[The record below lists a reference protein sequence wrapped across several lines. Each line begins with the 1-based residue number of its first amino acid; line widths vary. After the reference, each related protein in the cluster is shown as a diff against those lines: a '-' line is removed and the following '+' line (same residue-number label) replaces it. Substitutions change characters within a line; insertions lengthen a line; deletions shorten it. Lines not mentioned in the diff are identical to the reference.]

1 MYLKA
6 LEIQGFKSFP
16 DKTVLNFG
24 EDITAIVGPNGSG
37 KSNISDAIRWVMGE
51 QSSKSLRGVKMEDV
65 IFGGT
70 ETRNQMGFAQ
80 VTLVLD
86 NTEHIF
92 PSMEET
98 EVAVTRRYYR
108 SGESEYYI
116 NKQSVR
122 LRDVNELF
130 MDTGMGREGY
140 SIIGQGKI
148 DEILSVKS
156 GERREVF
163 EEAAGISKYRHRKEE
178 AERKLERTQENLVR
192 INDKIAELELQV
204 EPLRQQAE
212 VAKKYLVLRDEL
224 RVLEISV
231 WLEQLQNL
239 KTAKFKLQT
248 DVETA
253 RADKERAEAA
263 LEAAYA
269 AAEELSEQV
278 RQNDLQAE
286 ALRGQVSQ
294 LEAASGEH
302 DSAIA
307 VLRTSVE
314 HNNESIARI
323 RREMADTENR
333 AGSLQSQV
341 DAQLERIDQIDA
353 ESAALERELEALLT
367 QARELSDNAAGAA
380 RTAESLRAEEAL
392 LLSAAADGKA
402 ELSALRSGLSQIAER
417 RAHTEQ
423 ELSAAQEKLE
433 QSGRE
438 SKENRKLL
446 NEAKEEAQAVSN
458 IIRGHGLKMEGRKK
472 RAADAEA
479 EKLQLTMDVAALE
492 NRIRLLTEM
501 EKEYEGFSKAV
512 KLVMQ
517 AAEKKALRGIRG
529 PVASLVKTEEQ
540 YTVALEVALGAG
552 MQNIVVEREE
562 DGKSAIGYLKQRDG
576 GRATFLPMTAVHGET
591 LRENVSGEYGF
602 VGIAADLISYDKQ
615 YDGIFRS
622 LLGRTVV
629 VEDLDCGIAMARKFR
644 SAFRIVTL
652 DGQVMNRGGS
662 MTGGSVSRSAGV
674 LSRANELEKLGGK
687 LGGMQDKLAAAKQK
701 AEDTQRELQ
710 KAQYELEVASTQQR
724 KAEDLVLQYQGKQ
737 EHYDILLTTLEQSCE
752 DLQAE
757 LNTFAQRTK
766 DDEARCAAVEADV
779 AEKEEKAAALHRQ
792 AEESQTGQSDLMERT
807 NALSDQIAEKKAAQA
822 ALAAER
828 DAGERSIADLKRLR
842 LDMVTDRDQRQAL
855 MDQFAAANEKA
866 QGDIAAH
873 QAQLD
878 GLHAQGEAL
887 RTQLT
892 ALSEQKLQLEGQ
904 RDAKNRESRSCN
916 DAVIATT
923 QELSRMEQ
931 KLQGN
936 AMEEKALLDK
946 LWERYELSHSAALEQ
961 RIELESVP
969 KATRRIAEL
978 TREIKGLGTPNI
990 GAIEEYER
998 VNTRYT
1004 YLSEQRTDV
1013 EKAREELLGV
1023 IEELTKQMTVIFAQQ
1038 FKLLNESFQET
1049 FLELFGGGKAQLE
1062 LEDEKDILNCGIE
1075 IRVQPPG
1082 KQLKTITLLSGGE
1095 KAFVAIA
1102 LYFAILKVHPT
1113 PFCVMDEIEAALDE
1127 SNVVRYARYMRRI
1140 AGKTQFIVITHR
1152 RGTMEEADVLY
1163 GVTMQERGVSRILTI
1178 NMNDMAKEL
1187 NIK

>member
-51 QSSKSLRGVKMEDV
+51 QNSRQLRGAKMEDV

-70 ETRNQMGFAQ
+70 EKRSQMGFAQ
-80 VTLVLD
+80 VTLVID

-92 PSMEET
+92 PRDEA

-122 LRDVNELF
+122 LKDVNELF

-253 RADKERAEAA
+253 RADKERAEAE

-278 RQNDLQAE
+278 RRNDLQAE

-294 LEAASGEH
+294 LESASGEH

-323 RREMADTENR
+323 RREMEDTENR

-367 QARELSDNAAGAA
+367 QARELSDTAAGAA

-423 ELSAAQEKLE
+423 ELTAAQEKLE

-458 IIRGHGLKMEGRKK
+458 IIQGHGLKMEGRKK

-529 PVASLVKTEEQ
+529 PVASLMKTEEQ

-576 GRATFLPMTAVHGET
+576 GRATFLPMTAVRSET

-615 YDGIFRS
+615 YDGIFKS

-674 LSRANELEKLGGK
+674 LSRANELEKLSGK
-687 LGGMQDKLAAAKQK
+687 MGGMQDKLSAAKQK

-710 KAQYELEVASTQQR
+710 KAQYELEVASAQQR

-757 LNTFAQRTK
+757 LNTFAQRTR

-792 AEESQTGQSDLMERT
+792 AEESQTGQSDLMEKT

-828 DAGERSIADLKRLR
+828 GAGERSIVDLKRLR
-842 LDMVTDRDQRQAL
+842 LDMVTDREQRQAL

-878 GLHAQGEAL
+878 QLHARGDAL

-969 KATRRIAEL
+969 
-978 TREIKGLGTPNI
+978 
-990 GAIEEYER
+990 
-998 VNTRYT
+998 
-1004 YLSEQRTDV
+1004 
-1013 EKAREELLGV
+1013 
-1023 IEELTKQMTVIFAQQ
+1023 M
-1038 FKLLNESFQET
+1038 
-1049 FLELFGGGKAQLE
+1049 
-1062 LEDEKDILNCGIE
+1062 
-1075 IRVQPPG
+1075 PP
-1082 KQLKTITLLSGGE
+1082 
-1095 KAFVAIA
+1095 
-1102 LYFAILKVHPT
+1102 
-1113 PFCVMDEIEAALDE
+1113 AA
-1127 SNVVRYARYMRRI
+1127 
-1140 AGKTQFIVITHR
+1140 
-1152 RGTMEEADVLY
+1152 
-1163 GVTMQERGVSRILTI
+1163 SRS
-1178 NMNDMAKEL
+1178 
-1187 NIK
+1187 